1 MSERENITRSTRT
14 CPYCHSYDY
23 GVNYV
28 PFGGG
33 LIVRTM
39 CGKCGLKSQS
49 MSDTLRFAFASEP
62 QNVVSLFGWN

>member
-23 GVNYV
+23 GVDYV
-28 PFGGG
+28 PFAGG

-49 MSDTLRFAFASEP
+49 MSDTLRFTFTSEL
-62 QNVVSLFGWN
+62 QSKVGLFGGN